1 MPQIGAPTAW
11 TAGYTGTGVK
21 VAVLDT
27 GVDNTHPG
35 TGMFPGNF
43 VDGKVVQR
51 MPAGRYLLSGS
62 VSTDSA
68 NADDVISAPNLRISK
83 ATTIGLDAR
92 TAKALDVKLPDPK
105 ARLAQLKIGFQRIV
119 GSNRY
124 TITNFERGGYLGDV
138 GFAQLGPDAPAD
150 EATGEIATT
159 WAGDTGFYGLA
170 WYRKGGVQTGLS
182 TVVKGKG
189 LATVDVQ
196 LGKVSDPAYVWLTSM
211 PHNDR
216 GEWGYDQPFP
226 VKAGVHKEFFGGD
239 NVDWARR
246 VSLPGQN
253 FEDFEGPAKHYAPDR
268 TYAESVYRGVFGP
281 AFPDTRDD
289 LWVQQRHDLMVVATP
304 LFADGAG
311 NAGFS
316 ATTSA
321 STKLYRDG
329 ALFGETK
336 DAGAGRFVLPAGNAT
351 GRATRSRR
359 RSSTRT
365 CCADRRGRGRSDHAG
380 NSIAS
385 APCPA

>member
-1 MPQIGAPTAW
+1 VPQIGAPTAW
-11 TAGYTGTGVK
+11 AAGYTGTGVK

-35 TGMFPGNF
+35 TGVFPGNF

-83 ATTIGLDAR
+83 
-92 TAKALDVKLPDPK
+92 
-105 ARLAQLKIGFQRIV
+105 
-119 GSNRY
+119 
-124 TITNFERGGYLGDV
+124 
-138 GFAQLGPDAPAD
+138 
-150 EATGEIATT
+150 
-159 WAGDTGFYGLA
+159 
-170 WYRKGGVQTGLS
+170 
-182 TVVKGKG
+182 G

-216 GEWGYDQPFP
+216 DEWGYGQPFP

-304 LFADGAG
+304 LFAHGAG